1 MSLFLSFPPF
11 PTSFQLL
18 SELKLLL
25 LCGGGGF
32 FFLSS
37 FFLVVFVSNIP
48 KRLFFFFFFFLPTSN
63 STFHFFFFR
72 IFSVVVVAG
81 LGFPAGDDVIKT
93 IDCQTVTTRT
103 PPRAIFKK
111 MNVRKERRR
120 RRRRKIN
127 KKREERRK
135 ERKETR
141 LTLFHS
147 VVVVVITLR
156 IRFFLLLFFS
166 FRVMRFSFFCTSF
179 IHLARPSPPHRNSTT
194 TTEQR
199 GHGGGSRVSRKSSA
213 TLSSFP
219 LYPYNLVWETDRQT
233 DGRSMRERKHL
244 QTAENVETAPRNVCG
259 VMMSRYA
266 SPPLLSSTFT
276 TFLCSLFRVSLE
288 RDGWM
293 KRNAEQRQQAKKNFA
308 NLMPTIP

>member
-1 MSLFLSFPPF
+1 MSLFLSFLPF

-135 ERKETR
+135 ERKEPR
-141 LTLFHS
+141 RTLFHS
-147 VVVVVITLR
+147 VVGVVITLW

-219 LYPYNLVWETDRQT
+219 LYPYNLV
-233 DGRSMRERKHL
+233 
-244 QTAENVETAPRNVCG
+244 
-259 VMMSRYA
+259 
-266 SPPLLSSTFT
+266 
-276 TFLCSLFRVSLE
+276 
-288 RDGWM
+288 
-293 KRNAEQRQQAKKNFA
+293 
-308 NLMPTIP
+308 

>member
-1 MSLFLSFPPF
+1 VVVVD
-11 PTSFQLL
+11 
-18 SELKLLL
+18 
-25 LCGGGGF
+25 
-32 FFLSS
+32 SS
-37 FFLVVFVSNIP
+37 FSPLFFVVVFVSNIP
-48 KRLFFFFFFFLPTSN
+48 KRLFFFFFFFFLPISN

-72 IFSVVVVAG
+72 IFSVVVVVVVVAG

-93 IDCQTVTTRT
+93 IDCHTVTTRT
-103 PPRAIFKK
+103 PPPAIFKK
-111 MNVRKERRR
+111 MNVRKERKRR

-166 FRVMRFSFFCTSF
+166 FRVMRFSFAAQVSF
-179 IHLARPSPPHRNSTT
+179 TW
-194 TTEQR
+194 R
-199 GHGGGSRVSRKSSA
+199 GHHHRTAIQQQQPNNADMAEEVESLTSRLL
-213 TLSSFP
+213 LSLLFLSIP
-219 LYPYNLVWETDRQT
+219 LQFSLRDRQTDGRT

-244 QTAENVETAPRNVCG
+244 QTAENVETGPRNVCG
-259 VMMSRYA
+259 VMMLRYA

-276 TFLCSLFRVSLE
+276 TFLRSLFRISLE

-293 KRNAEQRQQAKKNFA
+293 KRNQRRDNKRKRIS
-308 NLMPTIP
+308 PI